1 MYRIHIVINTLTTP
15 VTSTNPYEV
24 LYQNISEQVSEVSAT
39 LNETSKEKYDKKIT
53 LIENAQ
59 DMTTKEKLDAIDKC
73 YDRRTQESWQ
83 NILHL
88 ARVSAL
94 IIGLAAGSPAA
105 IKSFKR
111 LIA

>member
-1 MYRIHIVINTLTTP
+1 MYRIHIVVNTLTTP

-83 NILHL
+83 NILRFGIL
-88 ARVSAL
+88 PLVNYSTV
-94 IIGLAAGSPAA
+94 
-105 IKSFKR
+105 F
-111 LIA
+111 

>member
-1 MYRIHIVINTLTTP
+1 MENTLTTP
-15 VTSTNPYEV
+15 VTSTNPYEG
-24 LYQNISEQVSEVSAT
+24 LYQNIFEQVSEVATT

-59 DMTTKEKLDAIDKC
+59 GITTKEKLDAIDKC
-73 YDRRTQESWQ
+73 YDRRIQESWQ

-88 ARVSAL
+88 AGVSVL